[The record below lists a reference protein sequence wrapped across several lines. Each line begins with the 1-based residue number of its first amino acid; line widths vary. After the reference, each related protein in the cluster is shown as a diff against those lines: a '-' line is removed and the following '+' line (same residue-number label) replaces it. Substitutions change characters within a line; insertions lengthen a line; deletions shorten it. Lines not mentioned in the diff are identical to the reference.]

1 MWANIAMCYKPHAR
15 LPYLIVISTK
25 QSAWRDLVRPLDS
38 AFPLTRPLDLWSLAK
53 QEPVA
58 FRGDREKQIPAGG
71 RGLFLFLDKRSDP
84 EDGNG
89 TDYRGT

>member
-38 AFPLTRPLDLWSLAK
+38 AFPLTRL
-53 QEPVA
+53 PVA
-58 FRGDREKQIPAGG
+58 FRGDREKQIPAVG

-84 EDGNG
+84 EDGYCTDNG
-89 TDYRGT
+89 GT

>member
-38 AFPLTRPLDLWSLAK
+38 AFPLTRL
-53 QEPVA
+53 PVA
-58 FRGDREKQIPAGG
+58 FRGDRKPFEVTGKSKSPPVGG
-71 RGLFLFLDKRSDP
+71 DYFYFLISEAIQRMATAP
-84 EDGNG
+84 TIAVPN
-89 TDYRGT
+89 